1 MVDNKPNNIVNAVD
15 FNVSVVK
22 HQVTREGHAEYII
35 KVIGPRDI
43 SFHLKDRYSS
53 IREFQS
59 MVKKQ
64 IGSAD
69 GTPNFPK
76 KKYIGN
82 MEPAFLETRAQQLGL
97 FLQMF
102 LAHPL
107 VKTSQ
112 LVPVYFKG
120 KAYGEGSAD

>member
-1 MVDNKPNNIVNAVD
+1 M
-15 FNVSVVK
+15 VK
-22 HQVTREGHAEYII
+22 HEVTRDGFAQYII

-43 SFHLKDRYSS
+43 SFHLRDRYSS
-53 IREFQS
+53 LREFQS
-59 MVKKQ
+59 MVKRQ

-69 GTPNFPK
+69 GTPNFPR

-82 MEPAFLETRAQQLGL
+82 MEPQFLELRGQQLSL

-107 VKTSQ
+107 VKTCP
-112 LVPVYFKG
+112 LVPVYFKS
-120 KAYGEGSAD
+120 KAFGEDS

>member
-1 MVDNKPNNIVNAVD
+1 MVEKQSTPVSVD
-15 FNVSVVK
+15 FKVTVVK
-22 HQVTREGHAEYII
+22 HELTEEGFANY
-35 KVIGPRDI
+35 VIYVVGPKDI

-59 MVKKQ
+59 MVKRQ

-69 GTPNFPK
+69 GTPTFPK

-82 MEPAFLETRAQQLGL
+82 TEPAFLQQRAQQLSL
-97 FLQMF
+97 FLQVF

-107 VKTSQ
+107 VIACP
-112 LVPVYFKG
+112 LVPVYFRS
-120 KAYGEGSAD
+120 KAHGDESK

>member
-22 HQVTREGHAEYII
+22 HTVERDGFANYVVKVVVQPRE
-35 KVIGPRDI
+35 I

-53 IREFQS
+53 MREFQS
-59 MVKKQ
+59 MVKRQ

-82 MEPAFLETRAQQLGL
+82 MEPAFLE
-97 FLQMF
+97 
-102 LAHPL
+102 
-107 VKTSQ
+107 
-112 LVPVYFKG
+112 
-120 KAYGEGSAD
+120 